1 MAHLKVRTSGRTLS
15 RFAVA
20 AIAAALVATGAGAA
34 SASVPVPV
42 PVRAGGIGPAHPL
55 PKMPARTPHIRS
67 LTATSAADIAAD
79 PVFPLLGIDNSGDAW
94 AYGPDG
100 IGGLTPR
107 EAAGSLPSVTNNAFV
122 DNNADGYLD
131 GQWEWANDGTLH
143 YFVDA
148 NTPDKVIGGGWN
160 IYDTELSPGN
170 LGGAQGYDVIARDSA
185 GVLWL
190 YLGYGDGTVT
200 SRIRVGGGWEVYTQ
214 LAGKCDL
221 DGDGKADIVA
231 RDTAG
236 VLWFY
241 KGTGNY
247 NAPFA
252 PRTRI
257 GAGWNM
263 FNRIVSTGDVDLD
276 GRTDLLARDT
286 NGGLWLYKGSGLAAD
301 PYETRVQIGSN
312 YNIYRLMTS

>member
-1 MAHLKVRTSGRTLS
+1 MAHLKVRTSGRALS
-15 RFAVA
+15 RFAAA
-20 AIAAALVATGAGAA
+20 AIATALVAAGAGAA
-34 SASVPVPV
+34 SADGS
-42 PVRAGGIGPAHPL
+42 APAHPL
-55 PKMPARTPHIRS
+55 PNMPALTVPHARS
-67 LTATSAADIAAD
+67 LAVAADPAPAAS
-79 PVFPLLGIDNSGDAW
+79 PVFPLLGFDNTGDEW

-100 IGGLTPR
+100 NGGLTAR
-107 EAAGSLPSVTNNAFV
+107 VEEGSLPNVRNDAFV

-131 GQWEWANDGTLH
+131 GEWQWNNDGTLH
-143 YFVDA
+143 YLVDY
-148 NTPDKVIGGGWN
+148 NTPDQLIGGGWN

-170 LGGAQGYDVIARDSA
+170 LGGAQGYDIIARDSA
-185 GVLWL
+185 GVLWI

-200 SRIRVGGGWEVYTQ
+200 SRTKVGAGWDAYTQ
-214 LAGKCDL
+214 IAGKGDL

-252 PRTRI
+252 PRTKI

-263 FNRIVSTGDVDLD
+263 FNTLVSTGDVDLD
-276 GRTDLLARDT
+276 GKTDLLARDT
-286 NGGLWLYKGSGLAAD
+286 NGGLWLYKGTGNAAA
-301 PYETRVQIGSN
+301 PYQPRVQIGTS

>member
-1 MAHLKVRTSGRTLS
+1 MT
-15 RFAVA
+15 
-20 AIAAALVATGAGAA
+20 
-34 SASVPVPV
+34 
-42 PVRAGGIGPAHPL
+42 
-55 PKMPARTPHIRS
+55 
-67 LTATSAADIAAD
+67 
-79 PVFPLLGIDNSGDAW
+79 NS
-94 AYGPDG
+94 
-100 IGGLTPR
+100 
-107 EAAGSLPSVTNNAFV
+107 AFV

-200 SRIRVGGGWEVYTQ
+200 SRIKVGGGWEVYTQ
-214 LAGKCDL
+214 LAGKGDL

-276 GRTDLLARDT
+276 GRTDLLARDI
-286 NGGLWLYKGSGLAAD
+286 NGGLWLYKGTRPGGGPVRAARADRLRLQHLPPDDVLTPEQLLQVASRGLH
-301 PYETRVQIGSN
+301 RVQLAPFIK
-312 YNIYRLMTS
+312 RLTCEDIVQRFTCGAVRLLGLPHHISDAIHRRSSSWPYSRAVRVARRFPVSAWRR